1 MTNTASTPENRSG
14 SVSPTFQ
21 RPLCFVLMPFGQKLS
36 VGGGIIDFDAVYKD
50 LIAPAIDKAGLEPL
64 RADEEM
70 TGGVIHKPMFE
81 RLILCEFA
89 VADLT
94 TANANVFYELGVRHS
109 VRPWSTILLF
119 AEGGT
124 QLPFDVAPL
133 RAIPYRLSA
142 GGRPADPAAVMPA
155 IRQRL
160 VQARNA
166 DTDSPIFQLVEGF
179 PDIQRL
185 KTDVFRER
193 VTYSNRMKER
203 LAAARRQGADAVRAI
218 ETELGDIASQESAV
232 VIDLFLSYRAVKAW
246 QAMVD
251 LVARMPPPLAATVM
265 VQEQLA
271 LALNRAGRGEEAE
284 RVLTNLIERR
294 GPSSET
300 YGILGRVY
308 KDRWEA
314 AKAGNRF
321 LACGLLD
328 KAIEAYLHGFETDWR
343 DAYPGVN
350 AVTLM
355 ELKDPPDPRRE
366 QLNPVVSYAVE
377 RRIASGKPDY
387 WDYATRLE
395 LAVLANDQDRAGQA
409 LGDALALARE
419 GWERETT
426 ARNLRLIRE
435 ARQRRQEPSD
445 WIAGDRG
452 LPRHRSAGMILD
464 GRVARIRGAG
474 AMTPTPFWAHAMRT
488 DSGRP
493 SSSMRFRTWTPTSI
507 SVARRSSVRERSPS
521 PITRLKRPIVASARA
536 RSLYPDAFCQPIR
549 PFSAISWRW
558 RSRWV
563 GAVSA
568 VSLGTARRAR
578 RYDDGQPRDGAR

>member
-1 MTNTASTPENRSG
+1 MTSTARTAEPQTGTTTP
-14 SVSPTFQ
+14 TAQ
-21 RPLCFVLMPFGQKLS
+21 RPLCFVLMPFGQKS
-36 VGGGIIDFDAVYKD
+36 STGGKTIDFDAVYRE
-50 LIAPAIDKAGLEPL
+50 LVAPAIDRSGLEPL

-133 RAIPYRLSA
+133 RAIPYRLNPE
-142 GGRPADPAAVMPA
+142 GRPADPGAVIPLIA
-155 IRQRL
+155 QRL
-160 VQARNA
+160 TQARQA

-193 VTYSNRMKER
+193 VAYSNRIKER
-203 LAAARRQGADAVRAI
+203 LAAARRRDLDAVRAV
-218 ETELGDIASQESAV
+218 ETELGDVASQESGV

-246 QAMVD
+246 EAMID
-251 LVARMPPPLAATVM
+251 LASRMPPPLSATVL

-284 RVLTNLIERR
+284 RILTDLLQKR

-314 AKAGNRF
+314 AAKAGHRD
-321 LACGLLD
+321 LARGLLD
-328 KAIEAYLHGFETDWR
+328 KAIQAYLQGFESDWR
-343 DAYPGVN
+343 DAFPGVN

-355 ELKDPPDPRRE
+355 ALKEPPDPRGKA
-366 QLNPVVSYAVE
+366 LIPVVGYAVE
-377 RRIASGKPDY
+377 RRMAHGTPDY
-387 WDYATRLE
+387 WDHATRLE
-395 LAVLANDQDRAGQA
+395 LAVLDNDEARARQF
-409 LGDALALARE
+409 LGDALASARE

-435 ARQRRQEPSD
+435 ARQTRRQ
-445 WIAGDRG
+445 
-452 LPRHRSAGMILD
+452 
-464 GRVARIRGAG
+464 
-474 AMTPTPFWAHAMRT
+474 
-488 DSGRP
+488 
-493 SSSMRFRTWTPTSI
+493 
-507 SVARRSSVRERSPS
+507 PS
-521 PITRLKRPIVASARA
+521 PWIEEIE
-536 RSLYPDAFCQPIR
+536 
-549 PFSAISWRW
+549 
-558 RSRWV
+558 
-563 GAVSA
+563 
-568 VSLGTARRAR
+568 TALLRT
-578 RYDDGQPRDGAR
+578 Q